1 MDSVEVEGGGA
12 DSVGGGDEVVVE
24 VGGGGSLEGGG
35 VDVVVEVDPPAPSAI
50 HQPPLSLI
58 Q

>member
-1 MDSVEVEGGGA
+1 M
-12 DSVGGGDEVVVE
+12 VVE
-24 VGGGGSLEGGG
+24 VDGAGSLEGGG
-35 VDVVVEVDPPAPSAI
+35 EDVVVDPPGALSLALSDI